1 MKILIWNVRGLGD
14 DDKCSLV
21 RDVLTS
27 CRPSI
32 VCLQET
38 KLQVLTQFKLR
49 SFLTANLYNHAASPS
64 DGASGGILVAW
75 DSTVVTSQPVS
86 THKYHVTVSFSSTTT
101 NVYFVLT
108 SVYAPFLIY
117 ERPFS
122 LRL

>member
-1 MKILIWNVRGLGD
+1 MSVNDLELVCWNVRGLNNPAKRKAVREFISSV
-14 DDKCSLV
+14 KCN
-21 RDVLTS
+21 
-27 CRPSI
+27 I

-75 DSTVVTSQPVS
+75 DSTMVTGQPVS

-101 NVYFVLT
+101 NVSIVIT
-108 SVYAPFLIY
+108 SMYAPCM
-117 ERPFS
+117 S
-122 LRL
+122 